1 MFIAKTSYAERAA
14 CLRKYGELLAA
25 NADKLAEALSKEQ
38 VRFCSFPPHFLCST
52 LLSPLHFLN
61 FLTVCSLSLKLLLIF
76 FLLFS
81 GQAARHGED
90 GSARYCRRL
99 RARRDRG

>member
-38 VRFCSFPPHFLCST
+38 VRFCSFSPHFLCST
-52 LLSPLHFLN
+52 SPSIFSI
-61 FLTVCSLSLKLLLIF
+61 FSLFITIP
-76 FLLFS
+76 LLFF
-81 GQAARHGED
+81 
-90 GSARYCRRL
+90 
-99 RARRDRG
+99 